1 MSVSVGGVNFEDNPG
16 VYIDNHIAA
25 AKTIKAKLL
34 EKATLEQKD
43 LLTRLKSFK
52 GDKTRVL
59 AAYVLLTMH
68 VDEAA
73 MPSLDRECLIALA
86 QRTEE
91 PDDTLRVANPSMFR
105 RSREKIKLPHI
116 LAVAAVLLLAILVNW
131 LL

>member
-25 AKTIKAKLL
+25 AKTITAKLL

-43 LLTRLKSFK
+43 LLARLKTFN

-59 AAYVLLTMH
+59 AAYVLLTIH
-68 VDEAA
+68 LDDAV

-86 QRTEE
+86 QRTDQPE
-91 PDDTLRVANPSMFR
+91 DTLRVANPSILR
-105 RSREKIKLPHI
+105 RTREKIKLEHV
-116 LAVAAVLLLAILVNW
+116 LAVLAVLLVAILVNW